1 MLEEKVKQIRNQP
14 HDANAIALHDN
25 ITLNPYAKGVDLFS
39 TVNSTDIKFT
49 NVTHK
54 ELYKSNIYK
63 IPGFHHSQ
71 IKWVETLNTPV
82 VWEEVW
88 KRVHNFLSTN
98 EDISFIWEQIH
109 LNFYTQYSYNKWHRK
124 QQTFPLCGEI
134 PKNIYHIILYCDV
147 VVKLW
152 RDLDSLLL
160 KLCSVP
166 ISDSEK
172 AFGIVTEKPTS
183 GILIRNW
190 LTYKMRR
197 SNRSKGK
204 HVLQILM

>member
-1 MLEEKVKQIRNQP
+1 MSI
-14 HDANAIALHDN
+14 
-25 ITLNPYAKGVDLFS
+25 
-39 TVNSTDIKFT
+39 TDIKFT

-88 KRVHNFLSTN
+88 KTVHHFLSTN

-190 LTYKMRR
+190 LTYKMRKAIEQVER
-197 SNRSKGK
+197 EACFADFNVISKIKQKIQSSVGK
-204 HVLQILM
+204 ELDQKLFFLWHE